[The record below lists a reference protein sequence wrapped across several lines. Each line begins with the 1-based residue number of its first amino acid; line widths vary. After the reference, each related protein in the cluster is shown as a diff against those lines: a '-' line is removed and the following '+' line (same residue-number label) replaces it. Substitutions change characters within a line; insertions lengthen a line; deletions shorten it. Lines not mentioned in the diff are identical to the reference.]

1 MSSIEVRVPNIG
13 GFKDVG
19 VIEVMVK
26 PGDAVKVDASLV
38 TLESDKAT
46 MEVPSSH
53 AGTVREVKVRV
64 GDRVSEGSVLVLL
77 DAADQ
82 PATGAPV
89 AAAPAPKVSSPT
101 PGPSATVTAEQ
112 RPGDGAGGPVL
123 AAAPAAIPAAPPPGA
138 VAVAA
143 APTSTSTAALARAAQ
158 PGAPAQGAHASP
170 AVRKFARELGVDLAK
185 VPGSGPRGR
194 VLLEDVQRFVKEML
208 NAPAGPATGVGLDV
222 LPWPKIDFA
231 KFGPIETRPLSRIKK
246 VSGANLARNWV
257 MIPHVTQHDE
267 ADITDLEAF
276 RVRLNEE
283 HAKDGVKVTLLAF
296 LMKACVAALRQ
307 FPEVNAS
314 LDGDALVLKRY
325 FHLGFAADT
334 PAGLVVPVVRDVDQK
349 GVLQLAAECA
359 ELAAKARAGKL
370 GPAEMSGGCFSIS
383 SLGGIGGTAFTPIIN
398 APEVA
403 ILGVSR
409 SSMKPVWDGHAFQP
423 RLVLPLS
430 LSYDHRIIDGATA
443 ARFTTFLAGL
453 LADLRRVLL

>member
-53 AGTVREVKVRV
+53 AGTVREVKVQV
-64 GDRVSEGSVLVLL
+64 GDRVSEGTVLVLL
-77 DAADQ
+77 DAAEQ
-82 PATGAPV
+82 PAAGAPV

-123 AAAPAAIPAAPPPGA
+123 AATPATVPAAPPPGA

-194 VLLEDVQRFVKEML
+194 VLLEDVQRFVKETL

-267 ADITDLEAF
+267 ADITELEAF

-283 HAKDGVKVTLLAF
+283 HAKEGVKVTLLAF